1 MRYRVTLECGA
12 WSMISELALRR
23 LLTLVHR
30 LGYSVTP
37 VRGGHVITLP
47 TGKLVAITGAP

>member
-30 LGYSVTP
+30 LGYPVTP